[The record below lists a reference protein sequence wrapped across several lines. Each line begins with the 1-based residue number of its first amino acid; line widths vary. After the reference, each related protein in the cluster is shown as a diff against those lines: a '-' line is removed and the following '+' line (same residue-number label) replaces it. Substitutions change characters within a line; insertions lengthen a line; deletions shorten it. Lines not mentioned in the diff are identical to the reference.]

1 MENLSGHGKAS
12 TIPPEID
19 RWNWGA
25 FLLNWIWGIGNNT
38 YIALLMFVPMVN
50 IVVAFM
56 LGAKGSV
63 WAWQNRRWDSV
74 AQFQAV
80 QRSWTKWAIGVYAIG
95 LVITAV
101 MVYSLVHLVG
111 GALRSSDAYQ
121 IASARLDHDAQA
133 IALLG
138 TPIRKDIPSGSFKV
152 NNDHGSA
159 NFSFDVHGPKGD
171 GSVTVDAVKDAGQWH
186 LNHLI
191 LTKDGQA
198 HELAEQTVARLD
210 CPSTDKNRR
219 CRAGVARRPPQG

>member
-1 MENLSGHGKAS
+1 MENMSGHGKAS

-38 YIALLMFVPMVN
+38 YIALLMFVPFVN
-50 IVVAFM
+50 IVIAVL
-56 LGAKGSV
+56 LGAKGNV

-74 AQFQAV
+74 EQFKAV
-80 QRSWTKWAIGVYAIG
+80 QRTWTKWAIGLFAVG
-95 LVITAV
+95 LVATAV
-101 MVYSLVHLVG
+101 MVYALAHLVG
-111 GALRSSDAYQ
+111 GALRSSEAYQ
-121 IASARLDHDAQA
+121 IASARLDHDPQA

-138 TPIRKDIPSGSFKV
+138 TPIRKDTPSGRFEV
-152 NNDHGSA
+152 DNDNGSA

-198 HELAEQTVARLD
+198 HELAEQTVARHD
-210 CPSTDKNRR
+210 CPPAGRNLR
-219 CRAGVARRPPQG
+219 CRAGAAPGPSQA